1 MGIFDLFYK
10 SKEAK
15 DYCRDVKLFDEKDLE
30 QINKISSLEAE
41 NKRLRKALEFYAFD
55 GNYIDKAAYEMCSI
69 MWDHGDEA
77 HEALK
82 KRMVNEFFGQN
93 KKSKKDK

>member
-30 QINKISSLEAE
+30 QINKISNLETE
-41 NKRLRKALEFYAFD
+41 NKRLRKALEFYADDMNWHTRFSEKPSPS
-55 GNYIDKAAYEMCSI
+55 YRLIAQ
-69 MWDHGDEA
+69 
-77 HEALK
+77 EALK
-82 KRMVNEFFGQN
+82 P
-93 KKSKKDK
+93 KDD